1 MMTPSIF
8 GENLFDDFFEDF
20 FDLQVFDDR
29 EMQKAQKKLYGRHAA
44 NMMKTDVQEH
54 EDHYEVD
61 IDLPGFKKDELSL
74 ELKNGYLMIT
84 AAKGLDKEDKE
95 EKTGKFVRR
104 ERYAG
109 SMSRSFYVGKD
120 VKQED
125 IHARYE
131 NGVLKLSIPK
141 MDERKPKIEDK
152 HYIAIE
158 G

>member
-1 MMTPSIF
+1 
-8 GENLFDDFFEDF
+8 
-20 FDLQVFDDR
+20 
-29 EMQKAQKKLYGRHAA
+29 
-44 NMMKTDVQEH
+44 
-54 EDHYEVD
+54 
-61 IDLPGFKKDELSL
+61 
-74 ELKNGYLMIT
+74 
-84 AAKGLDKEDKE
+84 
-95 EKTGKFVRR
+95 
-104 ERYAG
+104 
-109 SMSRSFYVGKD
+109 MSRSFYVGKD